1 MSYPAEQSL
10 SALKVRA
17 QKEEELRQVEEY
29 WQNRVRELRNHVS
42 PISTFP
48 PSVKTLP

>member
-1 MSYPAEQSL
+1 MSPPHWGPPPPGGESSM

-29 WQNRVRELRNHVS
+29 WQNRVKDLRNHVR
-42 PISTFP
+42 II
-48 PSVKTLP
+48 